1 MNRCGHGNSQNIDS
15 RFIVIVTIMPTEE
28 YPDCI
33 RNLPKAKMSFQGVQ
47 AFIAQGE
54 QFQVGFFEIEP
65 IGVVPPHSHGAQY
78 GFVIEGEILL
88 TIGDDTKLYKKG
100 DSYYIP
106 EGVVHSAEVKEFCR
120 AMDFFAEPDRYE
132 TE

>member
-1 MNRCGHGNSQNIDS
+1 MQN
-15 RFIVIVTIMPTEE
+15 EG

-33 RNLPKAKMSFQGVQ
+33 RDLPKAKMPFQGVQ
-47 AFIAQGE
+47 AWIAQGT

-65 IGVVPPHSHGAQY
+65 IGIVSPHSHSAQY

-106 EGVVHSAEVKEFCR
+106 EGVVHSAEVKTFCR
-120 AMDFFAEPDRYE
+120 VMDFFAEPERYE
-132 TE
+132 IE

>member
-1 MNRCGHGNSQNIDS
+1 MS
-15 RFIVIVTIMPTEE
+15 TEA

-33 RNLPKAKMSFQGVQ
+33 RNLPKAKMKFQGVQ
-47 AFIAQGE
+47 AYIAQGA
-54 QFQVGFFEIEP
+54 QFQIGFFEIEP

-88 TIGDDTKLYKKG
+88 TIGVETKLYKRG

-106 EGVVHSAEVKEFCR
+106 EGVVHSAEFKTFFR
-120 AMDFFAEPDRYE
+120 AMDFFAEPARYE